1 MTSQDKAN
9 DGVAPAT
16 SSGSPGSKELPTKKN
31 PPLTSDEQK
40 LLQVYDELEQTR
52 LECALLRAS
61 KDLPKGSSLGWMDL
75 YGS

>member
-1 MTSQDKAN
+1 MTRQDTAH
-9 DGVAPAT
+9 DVVPQAT
-16 SSGSPGSKELPTKKN
+16 GSGSTGSKELLTKTN
-31 PPLTSDEQK
+31 LPLTSDEQK

-61 KDLPKGSSLGWMDL
+61 KGLPKGSSLGRMDL